1 MWRSQGAWE
10 NHLVQWL
17 PGEGQRPRLFPMA
30 TTIATALL
38 ALGILSVAGLA
49 VVGLRALLRGR

>member
-1 MWRSQGAWE
+1 M
-10 NHLVQWL
+10 QWL